1 MLSTEEMIVRLLIA
15 VLIGMIVGAER
26 EYRNKDAGLRT
37 VTLISIGSCLFT
49 LMSITIASDTHDRIA
64 SNIVTGIGFLG
75 GGVIFKSESGV
86 NGLTTAATIWMTAAL
101 GMTVGT
107 GNMQVAWLGTAVVLL
122 VLFSFTLLEKLID
135 KKNQVFNYTVVLI
148 NSPENLERIHQLMK
162 NFKLTFRLKRQ
173 SKIHDEISSTWEV
186 TGKATCHDHF
196 LNALRI
202 DNTVKKFNF

>member
-1 MLSTEEMIVRLLIA
+1 MLSTEEMIIRLLVA

-37 VTLISIGSCLFT
+37 VTLICIGSCLFT
-49 LMSITIASDTHDRIA
+49 LMSISIASDTHDRIA

-107 GNMQVAWLGTAVVLL
+107 GNMHMAWLGTAVVLL
-122 VLFSFTLLEKLID
+122 VLFLFTFVEKLID
-135 KKNQVFNYTVVLI
+135 KLNKVFHYTIVQENL
-148 NSPENLERIHQLMK
+148 PDNLERLQQLMK
-162 NFKLTFRLKRQ
+162 NHRLSYHLKQQ
-173 SKIHDEISSTWEV
+173 SKNNDEVSTTWEV
-186 TGKATCHDHF
+186 TGKAPAHDYF
-196 LNALRI
+196 LKALLSDQSVR
-202 DNTVKKFNF
+202 KFNF